1 MLVTGSEETIG
12 INLLGSAT
20 NMQYCMHV
28 GQPAEPPTQT
38 TERVEKAMATLQ
50 SIERFACDQHD
61 HVSFAK
67 AWMLM
72 CKDVPHALDCDSGGD
87 GSTA

>member
-1 MLVTGSEETIG
+1 M
-12 INLLGSAT
+12 
-20 NMQYCMHV
+20 
-28 GQPAEPPTQT
+28 
-38 TERVEKAMATLQ
+38 TLQ

-72 CKDVPHALDCDSGGD
+72 SKEFAHALGYDLRLVPPAVMAPLQRRLERGLEADDVG
-87 GSTA
+87 TPWK